1 MDGGEE
7 AAGRSLSKTLPP
19 QILLDSL
26 SSSSSLFFAPGFNTL
41 QMKMQN
47 GFKDLTLF
55 DLDGDSKLYVV
66 DSINNLHRTNTCDD
80 PFHPPLNSV
89 ECDSISENIKAST
102 KELIN
107 DNGKKEPQADPPTIK
122 STENIH
128 VCSLSHFQKKLL
140 FAAVTFLLLVSF
152 ALAAFAITFIV
163 RMDNQLDYILAKI
176 NAEGK
181 QMKENKNLVTDHLNF
196 SKESNNSD
204 ITGIF
209 HNQTP

>member
-1 MDGGEE
+1 MKGNIAPRLTYFHSNLCPD
-7 AAGRSLSKTLPP
+7 AGSLSKTLPP

-80 PFHPPLNSV
+80 PFHPPLN
-89 ECDSISENIKAST
+89 
-102 KELIN
+102 
-107 DNGKKEPQADPPTIK
+107 PPTIK